1 LKKLLL
7 LTLTLGLVSPLSAQI
22 YSYRDAEGR
31 LHITDKLIRDKS
43 YKLVDTYEQRV
54 PEKKRSGIEERNA
67 RTPSRRNGKYVL
79 SRDQISGLVI
89 PIAEAMKVDPQLVIA
104 VIEIESS
111 RNVKALS
118 SKGAMGLMQLIPETA
133 ERFGVQNPWD
143 PRQNIRGGISY
154 LQYLLSYF
162 EGNVDLVLAAYNA
175 GENAVDRHGGVPPY
189 RETRRY
195 VQKIRRLYTRKE
207 LPFTNRA
214 RTKSALVRERQVTS
228 AG

>member
-89 PIAEAMKVDPQLVIA
+89 PIAEAMKVLGYVNTFGRGIA
-104 VIEIESS
+104 
-111 RNVKALS
+111 RAQGALR
-118 SKGAMGLMQLIPETA
+118 KNGNPPA
-133 ERFGVQNPWD
+133 EFDISEPAFFLAT
-143 PRQNIRGGISY
+143 IRG
-154 LQYLLSYF
+154 
-162 EGNVDLVLAAYNA
+162 
-175 GENAVDRHGGVPPY
+175 
-189 RETRRY
+189 
-195 VQKIRRLYTRKE
+195 
-207 LPFTNRA
+207 
-214 RTKSALVRERQVTS
+214 VT
-228 AG
+228 A